1 MKKMIRFV
9 LDIII
14 IVIAALSLLSF
25 TEIIAKREITIN
37 SYSALMFMFVWISWL
52 VEKIVGDE
60 DD

>member
-14 IVIAALSLLSF
+14 IGMAALSLLSF

-37 SYSALMFMFVWISWL
+37 SYSALMFGAVWVSWL
-52 VEKIVGDE
+52 FEKLVGDE
-60 DD
+60 ND